1 MEIRTDVMGLSATIE
16 SLTQSK
22 YLDKVAQTTM
32 AKLTDAQFTVY
43 SRVEHRVICP
53 DGAAWDGKTCQ
64 FPANRTWLGLG
75 IVSVVLIVIGVIGMN
90 RKRRDW
96 VFSMETVQKLT
107 DVDDDYADEK
117 TPVVGA
123 GKQ

>member
-1 MEIRTDVMGLSATIE
+1 V
-16 SLTQSK
+16 
-22 YLDKVAQTTM
+22 
-32 AKLTDAQFTVY
+32 
-43 SRVEHRVICP
+43 
-53 DGAAWDGKTCQ
+53 
-64 FPANRTWLGLG
+64 GLG

-96 VFSMETVQKLT
+96 VFSMETVKKIT

-123 GKQ
+123 K